1 MTSMGQLSPC
11 AEDDEEDAPSACPT
25 MLAVRRLSAS
35 ERAPWWRARA
45 RLRELVSGSL
55 VLIPT
60 FYLAGAIALGVLL
73 PALDR
78 SHGSMLLGINAAEA
92 ESILEAVASGMIA
105 FAGLVVSVAVL
116 VVQFGAG
123 QYSPRLVHVFRRDP
137 VIKNAIGLFVAP
149 GVYALVAAAD
159 IGGTTHDGAETL
171 TVAVALMLMVVALA
185 ALFRFIGRLLDL
197 MRPRQLYARLAA
209 QVQPALKSLYP
220 SASSRELERRP
231 VSATPTSAVVI
242 HPRHGEVLSAV
253 DRNLLVRVARR
264 ADAVIEVV
272 AQIGSYVAQDETI
285 LIVRGGRGIDERQA
299 RRALMFTDGRS
310 LLQDPSF
317 AIRCIVDVVV
327 RALSAA
333 INDPTSAVEGLDA
346 LEGVLRPLGQRPL
359 HSAAILD
366 DDGAVRLVVPT
377 PDWDELLDLALSEIR
392 WYGAGTPQVTRRLA
406 ALLDG
411 LESSTSPGRRAA
423 VGRHRMLLEEHLA
436 SVYADEAERAFART
450 PDRLGIGGRPA
461 TSDVSRGVR

>member
-1 MTSMGQLSPC
+1 MTPMGQLSPC
-11 AEDDEEDAPSACPT
+11 AEDGNLDAMSECRT
-25 MLAVRRLSAS
+25 MLAARRLSAG
-35 ERAPWWRARA
+35 ERAPCWRARV
-45 RLRELVSGSL
+45 RLGELVSRSL
-55 VLIPT
+55 VLIPSL
-60 FYLAGAIALGVLL
+60 YLAAAIVLGILL
-73 PALDR
+73 PAVDR
-78 SHGSMLLGINAAEA
+78 GHGGKLLGINAAEA
-92 ESILEAVASGMIA
+92 QSILQAVAAGMIA

-123 QYSPRLVHVFRRDP
+123 QYSPRLVHVFRSDP

-149 GVYALVAAAD
+149 GVFALVAAAD
-159 IGGTTHDGAETL
+159 IGGSTHDGAETL
-171 TVAVALMLMVVALA
+171 TVAVALVLMVVALA

-197 MRPRQLYARLAA
+197 MRPRQLYARLAH
-209 QVQPALKSLYP
+209 QVQPAMKSLYP

-231 VSATPTSAVVI
+231 VADTPISAVVT
-242 HPRHGEVLSAV
+242 HPRHGEVLAAV
-253 DRNLLVRVARR
+253 DRNRLVRVARR
-264 ADAVIEVV
+264 AGAVIEVV
-272 AQIGSYVAQDETI
+272 AQIGSYVAEDEAI
-285 LIVRGGRGIDERQA
+285 LVVRGGSEIDQRDA
-299 RRALMFTDGRS
+299 RRALMFADGRS

-346 LEGVLRPLGQRPL
+346 LEGVLRPLGRRPL

-377 PDWDELLDLALSEIR
+377 PDWEELLDLALTEIR

-411 LESSTSPGRRAA
+411 LESSVLADRRAA
-423 VGRHRMLLEEHLA
+423 IAAHRILLDEHLA
-436 SVYADEAERAFART
+436 SVYADEIERAFART
-450 PDRLGIGGRPA
+450 PDRLGIGGRPVPSA
-461 TSDVSRGVR
+461 VAPRY

>member
-1 MTSMGQLSPC
+1 MTPMAQLSRC
-11 AEDDEEDAPSACPT
+11 AKGDDVDAMSECRT
-25 MLAVRRLSAS
+25 MLAVRRLSAG
-35 ERAPWWRARA
+35 ERAPWWRVRV
-45 RLRELVSGSL
+45 RLGELVSRSL

-60 FYLAGAIALGVLL
+60 IYLAGAIALGVLL

-78 SHGSMLLGINAAEA
+78 SHGGKLLGIDAAEA
-92 ESILEAVASGMIA
+92 LSILEAVAAGMIA

-137 VIKNAIGLFVAP
+137 VIKHAIGLFVAP

-159 IGGTTHDGAETL
+159 IGGTTHDRAETL
-171 TVAVALMLMVVALA
+171 TVVVALLLMVVALG

-197 MRPRQLYARLAA
+197 MRPRQLYARLAR
-209 QVQPALKSLYP
+209 QVPPALQSLYP
-220 SASSRELERRP
+220 SASSRELPCRP
-231 VSATPTSAVVI
+231 DVATGISAVVR
-242 HPRHGEVLSAV
+242 HPRHGEVLAAV
-253 DRNLLVRVARR
+253 DRNRLVRVARR

-272 AQIGSYVAQDETI
+272 AQIGSYVAEDEAI
-285 LIVRGGRGIDERQA
+285 LVVRGGSGIDEREA
-299 RRALMFTDGRS
+299 RRALLFADGRS

-317 AIRCIVDVVV
+317 AIRCMVDVVV

-346 LEGVLRPLGQRPL
+346 LEGVLRPLGRRPL

-377 PDWDELLDLALSEIR
+377 PDWDELLDLALTEIR
-392 WYGAGTPQVTRRLA
+392 WFGAGTPQVTRRLT

-411 LESSTSPGRRAA
+411 LELAVAPARRAA
-423 VGRHRMLLEEHLA
+423 IRRHRMLLEEHLA
-436 SVYADEAERAFART
+436 SVYADETERAFAST

-461 TSDVSRGVR
+461 TPGVM

>member
-1 MTSMGQLSPC
+1 MTPMGQLRPC
-11 AEDDEEDAPSACPT
+11 AEDDDLDAMSECRT
-25 MLAVRRLSAS
+25 MLAVRRLSAG
-35 ERAPWWRARA
+35 ERAPWWRARV
-45 RLRELVSGSL
+45 RLGELVARSL
-55 VLIPT
+55 VLIPSL
-60 FYLAGAIALGVLL
+60 YLAGAIALGIVL
-73 PALDR
+73 PALAR
-78 SHGSMLLGINAAEA
+78 SHGGELLGIDAAEA
-92 ESILEAVASGMIA
+92 QSILQAIAAGMIA

-159 IGGTTHDGAETL
+159 IGGTTHDGPETL
-171 TVAVALMLMVVALA
+171 TVVVALVLMVVALA

-209 QVQPALKSLYP
+209 QVHPALKSLYP
-220 SASSRELERRP
+220 SASSQELERRLLTE
-231 VSATPTSAVVI
+231 TPISAVVT
-242 HPRHGEVLSAV
+242 HPGHGEVLAAV
-253 DRNLLVRVARR
+253 DRDRLVRIARR

-272 AQIGSYVAQDETI
+272 AQIGSYVAENEAI
-285 LIVRGGRGIDERQA
+285 LIVRGGRGIDEREA
-299 RRALMFTDGRS
+299 RRALMFADGRS

-346 LEGVLRPLGQRPL
+346 LEGVLRPLGRRPL

-377 PDWDELLDLALSEIR
+377 PDWDELVDLALTEIR

-411 LESSTSPGRRAA
+411 LESSVSPSRRGAI
-423 VGRHRMLLEEHLA
+423 GRHRTLLQEHLV
-436 SVYADEAERAFART
+436 SVYSSDMEREFAGT

-461 TSDVSRGVR
+461 SGANVSRC

>member
-1 MTSMGQLSPC
+1 MMPMGQLSPC
-11 AEDDEEDAPSACPT
+11 AEGDNLDAMSECRT
-25 MLAVRRLSAS
+25 ILAVRRLSAG
-35 ERAPWWRARA
+35 ERAPWWRARV
-45 RLRELVSGSL
+45 RLGDLVSRSL
-55 VLIPT
+55 VLIPSL
-60 FYLAGAIALGVLL
+60 YLAGAIVLGILL
-73 PALDR
+73 PALVRGD
-78 SHGSMLLGINAAEA
+78 GDKLLGINAAEA
-92 ESILEAVASGMIA
+92 QSILLAVAAGMIA

-149 GVYALVAAAD
+149 GVFGLVAAAD
-159 IGGTTHDGAETL
+159 IGGSTHDGAETL
-171 TVAVALMLMVVALA
+171 TVAVALVLMVVALA

-197 MRPRQLYARLAA
+197 MRPRQLYARLAH
-209 QVQPALKSLYP
+209 QVHPALKALYP

-231 VSATPTSAVVI
+231 VADTPISAVVT
-242 HPRHGEVLSAV
+242 HPRQGEVLAAV
-253 DRNLLVRVARR
+253 DRNRLVQVARR
-264 ADAVIEVV
+264 AGAVIEVV
-272 AQIGSYVAQDETI
+272 AQIGSYVAEDEAI
-285 LIVRGGRGIDERQA
+285 LIVRGGGRIDERDA
-299 RRALMFTDGRS
+299 RRALMFADGRS

-346 LEGVLRPLGQRPL
+346 LEGVLRPLGRRPL

-366 DDGAVRLVVPT
+366 DDGVVRLVVPT
-377 PDWDELLDLALSEIR
+377 PDWEELLDLALTEIR

-411 LESSTSPGRRAA
+411 LESSVSADRRAA
-423 VGRHRMLLEEHLA
+423 IAGHRILLEEHLA
-436 SVYADEAERAFART
+436 SVYADETERVFART
-450 PDRLGIGGRPA
+450 PDRLGIGGRPVP
-461 TSDVSRGVR
+461 SVVVPRY

>member
-1 MTSMGQLSPC
+1 MMSMGQLRPC
-11 AEDDEEDAPSACPT
+11 TEDDEEDTRSACLS
-25 MLAVRRLSAS
+25 MLAARRLSAG
-35 ERAPWWRARA
+35 ERAPWWRARVLFGE
-45 RLRELVSGSL
+45 RFSRSF
-55 VLIPT
+55 VLIPSL
-60 FYLAGAIALGVLL
+60 YLAGAIVLGVLL
-73 PALDR
+73 PAFDR
-78 SHGSMLLGINAAEA
+78 GHGGELLGINGAEA
-92 ESILEAVASGMIA
+92 QSILQAVAAGMIA

-159 IGGTTHDGAETL
+159 VGGATRDGPETL
-171 TVAVALMLMVVALA
+171 TVAVALVLMVIALA

-209 QVQPALKSLYP
+209 QVPPALKSVYP

-231 VSATPTSAVVI
+231 FTDTPTSMVVT
-242 HPRHGEVLSAV
+242 HPRHGEVLAAV
-253 DRNLLVRVARR
+253 DRDRLVRIAQR

-272 AQIGSYVAQDETI
+272 AQIGSYVAEDEPI
-285 LIVRGGRGIDERQA
+285 LIVRGGNGIDERDA
-299 RRALMFTDGRS
+299 RRSLLFADGRS

-327 RALSAA
+327 RALSTA
-333 INDPTSAVEGLDA
+333 INDPTSAVEGLDV
-346 LEGVLRPLGQRPL
+346 LEGVLRPLGRRPL

-377 PDWDELLDLALSEIR
+377 PDWDELLDLALTEIR

-411 LESSTSPGRRAA
+411 LESSVSPVRRAA
-423 VGRHRMLLEEHLA
+423 ITRHRMLLCEHLA
-436 SVYADEAERAFART
+436 SVYADEVERAFAGT

-461 TSDVSRGVR
+461 SRVIGARY